1 MEGKKKLIINVYCFF
16 IILFCPK
23 CVRVQFG
30 GFWVLIGFMA
40 QQKKNLLQMQCHY
53 LYITH
58 HALRV
63 VNATISYR
71 VKHGIVDND
80 MV

>member
-1 MEGKKKLIINVYCFF
+1 
-16 IILFCPK
+16 
-23 CVRVQFG
+23 
-30 GFWVLIGFMA
+30 MA